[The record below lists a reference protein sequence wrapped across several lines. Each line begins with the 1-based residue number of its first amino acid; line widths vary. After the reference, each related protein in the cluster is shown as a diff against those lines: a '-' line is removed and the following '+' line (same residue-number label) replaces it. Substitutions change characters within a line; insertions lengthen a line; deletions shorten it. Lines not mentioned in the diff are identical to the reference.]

1 MRKKRNSIVNGVRAG
16 ACAGKFNSP
25 RAAGFEAVCYTGL
38 LFFAKGNSTQAN
50 D

>member
-1 MRKKRNSIVNGVRAG
+1 MRKKRNSIVIGVRAA

-25 RAAGFEAVCYTGL
+25 RVAGFEAVCYTGL
-38 LFFAKGNSTQAN
+38 LFFAQGTSTQGN